1 MPKINT
7 CISINADLKKEAQE
21 LYADL
26 GLDLSTVVTLLL
38 KESLCVQWLP
48 FRVTRKKPAE
58 ASTKCEAYAGSLR
71 KAQPW
76 ETL

>member
-1 MPKINT
+1 MPKVNT
-7 CISINADLKKEAQE
+7 CISIDADLKKEAQE

-38 KESLCVQWLP
+38 KESIRVQGLP

-58 ASTKCEAYAGSLR
+58 APAKREAYAESLR

-76 ETL
+76 ETI